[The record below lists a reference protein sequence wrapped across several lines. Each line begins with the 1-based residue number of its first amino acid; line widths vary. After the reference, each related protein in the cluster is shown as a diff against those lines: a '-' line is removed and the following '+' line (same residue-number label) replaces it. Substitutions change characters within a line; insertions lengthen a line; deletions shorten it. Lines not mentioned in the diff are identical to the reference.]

1 MSFHQEKMLN
11 QLAIILLLLP
21 LVHSAGQATKLEIIL
36 SKQDFQVGEEMLLV
50 CKATKEGDMTWH
62 KGGEEIDDED
72 IVSKLDYTTSKLLIK
87 KASLSDGG
95 TYTCMFESEDG
106 HKVDAQSVIY
116 VYEGPSFHGTTTYHE
131 FLEGANGVVPC
142 LGTGQPAVDIA
153 WLKDGELIPSTPG
166 VRVRKMSDNTL
177 HIEKVKRSDAGTYI
191 CQAQIRGRAIYKQL
205 PVSVV
210 ANAPPT
216 VHIREEVKKVIA
228 GPETNVSLLC
238 LVDGLPKPNITWTLP
253 FEFDPSRHLFNS
265 DRSQLTIQSVV
276 RADFGE
282 YVCTAKNKIAESSA
296 TFMLHVFESPEV
308 FLSEDQHS
316 VNVGERVSVSCNVTG
331 HPQPELHWINK
342 QNGEELDTTGRVQA
356 VGGMLEIKE
365 VMPADGGRYSCMAVG
380 ISGNA
385 SRDVI
390 IQTQPGPPHYLTVT
404 PGPSSVL
411 FTLKTFPIN
420 GGAPIKSFVLQ
431 WKKSETNKWEE
442 SIVAA
447 SDILAITNLK
457 PYTKYTVR
465 MAALNDVGQGQFSV
479 DNTVRTEGK
488 QGEPDSP
495 ALSTSQAVVE
505 GNSFS
510 VPLQQIENGGSPLL
524 HFNVQYKQETEE
536 SKWETLQLPSDVNSV
551 SLKDLAFGSDYHLE
565 VRAINSNG
573 SSVPAMLNFTIAE
586 QPVSSKMT
594 KGTVVGIVILIFLL
608 VFLAVDATCCYR
620 NRCGLLMA
628 VAGKLS
634 RWKDPSLKKVEEGEG
649 TTNGDV
655 TLKGLSKPRDSIQQ
669 SEVQTVSK
677 EAGQL
682 SEVTCDKVP
691 LTKNERLHPTANL

>member
-1 MSFHQEKMLN
+1 MSFHQERMLN
-11 QLAIILLLLP
+11 QLAIISLLLP
-21 LVHSAGQATKLEIIL
+21 LVHSAGQTIKLEIIL

-50 CKATKEGDMTWH
+50 CKATKEGEMTWH

-95 TYTCMFESEDG
+95 TYTCKFESDDG
-106 HKVDAQSVIY
+106 HKADAQSVIY

-131 FLEGANGVVPC
+131 FLEGADGMVPC
-142 LGTGQPAVDIA
+142 LVTGRPAVDIT

-253 FEFDPSRHLFNS
+253 IEADPSRHVFNS
-265 DRSQLTIQSVV
+265 DHSQLTIQSVV
-276 RADFGE
+276 RDDFGE
-282 YVCTAKNKIAESSA
+282 YVCTAKNKIAENSA
-296 TFMLHVFESPEV
+296 TFMLHVFEPPEV
-308 FLSEDQHS
+308 FISEDQHS

-342 QNGEELDTTGRVQA
+342 QNGEELDSTSRIKA
-356 VGGMLEIKE
+356 VDGVLEIEE
-365 VMPADGGRYSCMAVG
+365 VMPSDGGRYSCMAVG

-385 SRDVI
+385 SRDVV

-404 PGPSSVL
+404 PGPTSVL

-431 WKKSETNKWEE
+431 WRKSATDKWEE
-442 SIVAA
+442 TVVAA
-447 SDILAITNLK
+447 SNILAITNLK

-465 MAALNDVGQGQFSV
+465 MAAMNDVGQGQFSME
-479 DNTVRTEGK
+479 NTVRTEGK

-495 ALSTSQAVVE
+495 ALTTSQAVVE

-524 HFNVQYKQETEE
+524 YFDVQYEQDTEE
-536 SKWETLQLPSDVNSV
+536 SERKTLRLPSDANIV
-551 SLKDLAFGSDYHLE
+551 SLKDLSFGSDYHLE
-565 VRAINSNG
+565 VRAVNANG
-573 SSVPAMLNFTIAE
+573 SSIPAMFNFTIAE
-586 QPVSSKMT
+586 QPVSSRMT

-634 RWKDPSLKKVEEGEG
+634 RWKDPSLKKIEEGDG

-655 TLKGLSKPRDSIQQ
+655 TLKGLSKPRGSIQQ
-669 SEVQTVSK
+669 SGVQTVSK
-677 EAGQL
+677 DGQL
-682 SEVTCDKVP
+682 SEVTCDKAP
-691 LTKNERLHPTANL
+691 LTKNEKLHPTANL

>member
-1 MSFHQEKMLN
+1 MSFHQERMLN
-11 QLAIILLLLP
+11 QLAIISLLLP
-21 LVHSAGQATKLEIIL
+21 LVHSAGQTIKLEIIL

-50 CKATKEGDMTWH
+50 CKATKEGEMTWH

-95 TYTCMFESEDG
+95 TYTCMFESDDG
-106 HKVDAQSVIY
+106 HKADAQSVIY

-131 FLEGANGVVPC
+131 FLEGADGMVPC
-142 LGTGQPAVDIA
+142 LVSGRPAVDIT

-253 FEFDPSRHLFNS
+253 IEADPSRHVFNS
-265 DRSQLTIQSVV
+265 DHSQLTIQSVV
-276 RADFGE
+276 RDDFGE
-282 YVCTAKNKIAESSA
+282 YVCTAKNKIAENSA
-296 TFMLHVFESPEV
+296 TFMLHVFEPPEV
-308 FLSEDQHS
+308 FISEDQHS

-342 QNGEELDTTGRVQA
+342 QNGEELDSTSRIKA
-356 VGGMLEIKE
+356 VDGVLEIEE
-365 VMPADGGRYSCMAVG
+365 VMPSDGGRYSCMAVG

-385 SRDVI
+385 SRDVV

-404 PGPSSVL
+404 PGPTSVL

-431 WKKSETNKWEE
+431 WRKSATDKWEE
-442 SIVAA
+442 TVVAA
-447 SDILAITNLK
+447 SNILAITNLK

-465 MAALNDVGQGQFSV
+465 MAAMNDVGQGQFSME
-479 DNTVRTEGK
+479 NTVRTEGK

-495 ALSTSQAVVE
+495 ALTTSQAVVE

-524 HFNVQYKQETEE
+524 YFDVQYEQDTEE
-536 SKWETLQLPSDVNSV
+536 SERKTLRLPSDANTV
-551 SLKDLAFGSDYHLE
+551 SLKDLSFGSDYHLE
-565 VRAINSNG
+565 VRAVNANG
-573 SSVPAMLNFTIAE
+573 SSIPAMFNFTIAE
-586 QPVSSKMT
+586 QPVSSRMT

-628 VAGKLS
+628 VAGKLP
-634 RWKDPSLKKVEEGEG
+634 RWKDPSLKKIEEGDG

-655 TLKGLSKPRDSIQQ
+655 TLKGLSKPRGSIQQ
-669 SEVQTVSK
+669 SGVQTVSK
-677 EAGQL
+677 DGQL
-682 SEVTCDKVP
+682 SEVTCDKAP
-691 LTKNERLHPTANL
+691 LTKNEKLHPTANL

>member
-1 MSFHQEKMLN
+1 MSFHQERMLN
-11 QLAIILLLLP
+11 QLAIISLLLP
-21 LVHSAGQATKLEIIL
+21 LVHSAGQTIKLEIIL

-50 CKATKEGDMTWH
+50 CKATKEGEMTWH

-95 TYTCMFESEDG
+95 TYTCMFESDDG
-106 HKVDAQSVIY
+106 HKADAQSVIY

-131 FLEGANGVVPC
+131 FLEGADGMVPC
-142 LGTGQPAVDIA
+142 LVSGRPAVDIT

-253 FEFDPSRHLFNS
+253 IEADPSRHVFNS
-265 DRSQLTIQSVV
+265 DHSQLTIQSVV
-276 RADFGE
+276 RDDFGE
-282 YVCTAKNKIAESSA
+282 YVCTAKNKIAENSA
-296 TFMLHVFESPEV
+296 TFMLHVFEPPEV
-308 FLSEDQHS
+308 FISEDQHS

-342 QNGEELDTTGRVQA
+342 QNGEELDSTSRIKA
-356 VGGMLEIKE
+356 VDGVLEIEE
-365 VMPADGGRYSCMAVG
+365 VMPSDGGRYSCMAVG

-385 SRDVI
+385 SRDVV

-404 PGPSSVL
+404 PGPTSVL

-431 WKKSETNKWEE
+431 WRKSATDKWEE
-442 SIVAA
+442 TVVAA
-447 SDILAITNLK
+447 SNILAITNLK

-465 MAALNDVGQGQFSV
+465 MAAMNDVGQGQFSME
-479 DNTVRTEGK
+479 NTVRTEGK
-488 QGEPDSP
+488 REPDSP
-495 ALSTSQAVVE
+495 ALTTSQAVVE

-524 HFNVQYKQETEE
+524 YFDVQYEQDTEE
-536 SKWETLQLPSDVNSV
+536 SERKTLRLPSDANTV
-551 SLKDLAFGSDYHLE
+551 SLKDLSFGSDYHLE
-565 VRAINSNG
+565 VRAVNANG
-573 SSVPAMLNFTIAE
+573 SSIPAMFNFTIAE
-586 QPVSSKMT
+586 QPVSSRMT

-628 VAGKLS
+628 VAGKLP
-634 RWKDPSLKKVEEGEG
+634 RWKDPSLKKIEEGDG

-655 TLKGLSKPRDSIQQ
+655 TLKGLSKPRGSIQQ
-669 SEVQTVSK
+669 SGVQTVSK
-677 EAGQL
+677 DGQL
-682 SEVTCDKVP
+682 SEVTCDKAP
-691 LTKNERLHPTANL
+691 LTKNEKLHPTANL

>member
-11 QLAIILLLLP
+11 QLAIISLLLP
-21 LVHSAGQATKLEIIL
+21 LVHSAGQTTKLEIIL

-50 CKATKEGDMTWH
+50 CKATKEGEMTWH

-95 TYTCMFESEDG
+95 TYTCRFESDDG
-106 HKVDAQSVIY
+106 HKADAQSVIY

-131 FLEGANGVVPC
+131 FLEGADGMVPC
-142 LGTGQPAVDIA
+142 LVTGRPAVDIT

-253 FEFDPSRHLFNS
+253 IEADPSRHVFNS
-265 DRSQLTIQSVV
+265 DHSQLTIQSVV
-276 RADFGE
+276 RDDFGE

-296 TFMLHVFESPEV
+296 TFMLHVFEPPEV
-308 FLSEDQHS
+308 FISEDQHS

-342 QNGEELDTTGRVQA
+342 QNGEELDSTSRIKA
-356 VGGMLEIKE
+356 VDGVLEIEE
-365 VMPADGGRYSCMAVG
+365 VMPSDGGRYSCMAVG

-385 SRDVI
+385 SRDVV

-404 PGPSSVL
+404 PGPTSVL

-431 WKKSETNKWEE
+431 WRKSATDKWEE
-442 SIVAA
+442 TVVAA
-447 SDILAITNLK
+447 SNTLAITNLK

-465 MAALNDVGQGQFSV
+465 MAAMNDVGQGQFSME
-479 DNTVRTEGK
+479 NTVRTEGK
-488 QGEPDSP
+488 REPDSP
-495 ALSTSQAVVE
+495 ALTTSQAVVE

-524 HFNVQYKQETEE
+524 YFDVQYEQDTEE
-536 SKWETLQLPSDVNSV
+536 SERKTLRLPSDANIV
-551 SLKDLAFGSDYHLE
+551 SLKDLSFGSDYHLE
-565 VRAINSNG
+565 VRAVNANG
-573 SSVPAMLNFTIAE
+573 SSIPAMFNFTIAE
-586 QPVSSKMT
+586 QPVSSRMT

-634 RWKDPSLKKVEEGEG
+634 RWKDPSLKKIEEGDG

-655 TLKGLSKPRDSIQQ
+655 TLKGLSKPRGSIQQ
-669 SEVQTVSK
+669 SGVQTVSK
-677 EAGQL
+677 DGQL
-682 SEVTCDKVP
+682 SEVTCDKAP
-691 LTKNERLHPTANL
+691 LTKNEKLHPTANL

>member
-11 QLAIILLLLP
+11 QLAIISLLLP
-21 LVHSAGQATKLEIIL
+21 LVHSAGQTTRLEIIL

-50 CKATKEGDMTWH
+50 CKATKEGEMTWH
-62 KGGEEIDDED
+62 KEGEEIDDEN

-95 TYTCMFESEDG
+95 TYTCMFESDDG
-106 HKVDAQSVIY
+106 HQVDAQSVIY

-131 FLEGANGVVPC
+131 FLEGADGMVPC
-142 LGTGQPAVDIA
+142 LVTGRPAVDVT

-166 VRVRKMSDNTL
+166 VRVSKMSDNTL

-253 FEFDPSRHLFNS
+253 TEADSSRHVFNS
-265 DRSQLTIQSVV
+265 DHSQLTIQSVV
-276 RADFGE
+276 RDDFGE

-296 TFMLHVFESPEV
+296 TFMLHVFEPPEV
-308 FLSEDQHS
+308 FISEDQLS
-316 VNVGERVSVSCNVTG
+316 VNVGQRVSVSCNVTG

-342 QNGEELDTTGRVQA
+342 QNGEELDSTSRIQA
-356 VGGMLEIKE
+356 VDGVLEIEE
-365 VMPADGGRYSCMAVG
+365 VMPSDGGRYSCMAVG

-385 SRDVI
+385 SRDVV

-404 PGPSSVL
+404 PGPTSVL

-420 GGAPIKSFVLQ
+420 GGAPIKSFILQ
-431 WKKSETNKWEE
+431 WRKSATDKWEE
-442 SIVAA
+442 TIVAA

-465 MAALNDVGQGQFSV
+465 MAAMNDVGQGQFSME
-479 DNTVRTEGK
+479 NTVRTEGK
-488 QGEPDSP
+488 REPDSP
-495 ALSTSQAVVE
+495 ALATSQAVVE

-524 HFNVQYKQETEE
+524 YFDVQYEQDTEE
-536 SKWETLQLPSDVNSV
+536 SEWKTLRLPSDANTV
-551 SLKDLAFGSDYHLE
+551 SLKDLSFGSDYHLE
-565 VRAINSNG
+565 VRAVNANG
-573 SSVPAMLNFTIAE
+573 SSIPATFNFTIAE
-586 QPVSSKMT
+586 QPVSSRMT
-594 KGTVVGIVILIFLL
+594 KGTVVGIVMLIFLL

-634 RWKDPSLKKVEEGEG
+634 RWKDPSLKKVEEGDG
-649 TTNGDV
+649 TNGDV
-655 TLKGLSKPRDSIQQ
+655 TLKGLSKPRGSIQQ
-669 SEVQTVSK
+669 SGVQTVSK

-682 SEVTCDKVP
+682 SEVTCDKAP
-691 LTKNERLHPTANL
+691 LTKNEKLHPTANL

>member
-11 QLAIILLLLP
+11 QLAIISLLLP
-21 LVHSAGQATKLEIIL
+21 LVHSAGQTTKLEIIL

-50 CKATKEGDMTWH
+50 CKATKEGEMTWH

-95 TYTCMFESEDG
+95 TYTCRFESDDG
-106 HKVDAQSVIY
+106 HKADAQSVIY

-131 FLEGANGVVPC
+131 FLEGADGMVPC
-142 LGTGQPAVDIA
+142 LVTGRPAVDIT

-253 FEFDPSRHLFNS
+253 IEADPSRHVFNS
-265 DRSQLTIQSVV
+265 DHSQLTIQSVV
-276 RADFGE
+276 RDDFGE

-296 TFMLHVFESPEV
+296 TFMLHVFEPPEV
-308 FLSEDQHS
+308 FISEDQHS

-342 QNGEELDTTGRVQA
+342 QNGEELDSTSRIKA
-356 VGGMLEIKE
+356 VDGVLEIEE
-365 VMPADGGRYSCMAVG
+365 VMPSDGGRYSCMAVG

-385 SRDVI
+385 SRDVV

-404 PGPSSVL
+404 PGPTSVL

-431 WKKSETNKWEE
+431 WRKSATDKWEE
-442 SIVAA
+442 TVVAA
-447 SDILAITNLK
+447 SNTLAITNLK

-465 MAALNDVGQGQFSV
+465 MAAMNDVGQGQFSME
-479 DNTVRTEGK
+479 NTVRTEGK

-495 ALSTSQAVVE
+495 ALTTSQAVVE

-524 HFNVQYKQETEE
+524 YFDVQYEQDTEE
-536 SKWETLQLPSDVNSV
+536 SERKTLRLPSDANIV
-551 SLKDLAFGSDYHLE
+551 SLKDLSFGSDYHLE
-565 VRAINSNG
+565 VRAVNANG
-573 SSVPAMLNFTIAE
+573 SSIPAMFNFTIAE
-586 QPVSSKMT
+586 QPVSSRMT

-634 RWKDPSLKKVEEGEG
+634 RWKDPSLKKIEEGDG

-655 TLKGLSKPRDSIQQ
+655 TLKGLSKPRGSIQQ
-669 SEVQTVSK
+669 SGVQTVSK
-677 EAGQL
+677 DGQL
-682 SEVTCDKVP
+682 SEVTCDKAP
-691 LTKNERLHPTANL
+691 LTKNEKLHPTANL

>member
-11 QLAIILLLLP
+11 QLAIISLLLP
-21 LVHSAGQATKLEIIL
+21 LVHSAGQTTKLEIIL

-50 CKATKEGDMTWH
+50 CKATKEGEMTWH

-95 TYTCMFESEDG
+95 TYTCRFESDDG
-106 HKVDAQSVIY
+106 HKADAQSVIY

-131 FLEGANGVVPC
+131 FLEGADGMVPC
-142 LGTGQPAVDIA
+142 LVTGRPAVDIT

-253 FEFDPSRHLFNS
+253 IEADPSRHVFNS
-265 DRSQLTIQSVV
+265 DHSQLTIQSVV
-276 RADFGE
+276 RDDFGE

-296 TFMLHVFESPEV
+296 TFMLHVFEPPEV
-308 FLSEDQHS
+308 FISEDQHS

-342 QNGEELDTTGRVQA
+342 QNGEELDSTSRIKA
-356 VGGMLEIKE
+356 VDGVLEIEE
-365 VMPADGGRYSCMAVG
+365 VMPSDGGRYSCMAVG

-385 SRDVI
+385 SRDVV

-404 PGPSSVL
+404 PGPTSVL

-431 WKKSETNKWEE
+431 WRKSATDKWEE
-442 SIVAA
+442 TVVAA
-447 SDILAITNLK
+447 SNTLAITNLK

-465 MAALNDVGQGQFSV
+465 MAAMNDVGQGQFSME
-479 DNTVRTEGK
+479 NTVRTEGK
-488 QGEPDSP
+488 LGEPDSP
-495 ALSTSQAVVE
+495 ALTTSQAVVE

-524 HFNVQYKQETEE
+524 YFDVQYEQDTEE
-536 SKWETLQLPSDVNSV
+536 SERKTLRLPSDANIV
-551 SLKDLAFGSDYHLE
+551 SLKDLSFGSDYHLE
-565 VRAINSNG
+565 VRAVNANG
-573 SSVPAMLNFTIAE
+573 SSIPAMFNFTIAE
-586 QPVSSKMT
+586 QPVSSRMT

-634 RWKDPSLKKVEEGEG
+634 RWKDPSLKKIEEGDG

-655 TLKGLSKPRDSIQQ
+655 TLKGLSKPRGSIQQ
-669 SEVQTVSK
+669 SGVQTVSK
-677 EAGQL
+677 DGQL
-682 SEVTCDKVP
+682 SEVTCDKAP
-691 LTKNERLHPTANL
+691 LTKNEKLHPTANL

>member
-1 MSFHQEKMLN
+1 MSFHQERMLN
-11 QLAIILLLLP
+11 QLAIISLLLP
-21 LVHSAGQATKLEIIL
+21 LVHSAGQTIKLEIIL

-50 CKATKEGDMTWH
+50 CKATKEGEMTWH

-95 TYTCMFESEDG
+95 TYTCKFESDDG
-106 HKVDAQSVIY
+106 HKADAQSVIY

-131 FLEGANGVVPC
+131 FLEGADGMVPC
-142 LGTGQPAVDIA
+142 LVTGRPAVDIT

-253 FEFDPSRHLFNS
+253 IEADPSRHVFNS
-265 DRSQLTIQSVV
+265 DHSQLTIQSVV
-276 RADFGE
+276 RDDFGE
-282 YVCTAKNKIAESSA
+282 YVCTAKNKIAENSA
-296 TFMLHVFESPEV
+296 TFMLHVFEPPEV
-308 FLSEDQHS
+308 FISEDQHS

-342 QNGEELDTTGRVQA
+342 QNGEELDSTSRIKA
-356 VGGMLEIKE
+356 VDGVLEIEE
-365 VMPADGGRYSCMAVG
+365 VMPSDGGRYSCMAVG

-385 SRDVI
+385 SRDVV

-404 PGPSSVL
+404 PGPTSVL

-431 WKKSETNKWEE
+431 WRKSATDKWEE
-442 SIVAA
+442 TVVAA
-447 SDILAITNLK
+447 SNILAITNLK

-465 MAALNDVGQGQFSV
+465 MAAMNDVGQGQFSME
-479 DNTVRTEGK
+479 NTVRTEGK
-488 QGEPDSP
+488 REPDSP
-495 ALSTSQAVVE
+495 ALTTSQAVVE

-524 HFNVQYKQETEE
+524 YFDVQYEQDTEE
-536 SKWETLQLPSDVNSV
+536 SERKTLRLPSDANIV
-551 SLKDLAFGSDYHLE
+551 SLKDLSFGSDYHLE
-565 VRAINSNG
+565 VRAVNANG
-573 SSVPAMLNFTIAE
+573 SSIPAMFNFTIAE
-586 QPVSSKMT
+586 QPVSSRMT

-634 RWKDPSLKKVEEGEG
+634 RWKDPSLKKIEEGDG

-655 TLKGLSKPRDSIQQ
+655 TLKGLSKPRGSIQQ
-669 SEVQTVSK
+669 SGVQTVSK
-677 EAGQL
+677 DGQL
-682 SEVTCDKVP
+682 SEVTCDKAP
-691 LTKNERLHPTANL
+691 LTKNEKLHPTANL